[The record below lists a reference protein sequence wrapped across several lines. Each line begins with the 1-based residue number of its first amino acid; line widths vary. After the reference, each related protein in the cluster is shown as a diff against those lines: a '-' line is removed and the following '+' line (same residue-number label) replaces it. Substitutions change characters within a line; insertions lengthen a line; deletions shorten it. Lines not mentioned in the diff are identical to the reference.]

1 MSLNTAINVAPTLDS
16 RQPKAARRL
25 ARWAAFLCALAAISV
40 LVAGCG
46 RIQQTPAAAQDGYT
60 MTMVAQPSPPVVGDG
75 TLVVTLRDPAGNPV
89 TGARLQ
95 IEGNMSHAG
104 MKPSFGKV
112 TGEDAGRYTVAIP
125 WTMGGD
131 WYVDIKATLADGRV
145 IARRFPIAVHAK

>member
-1 MSLNTAINVAPTLDS
+1 MSLNTAINVAPTPDI
-16 RQPKAARRL
+16 RRPKAARRL
-25 ARWAAFLCALAAISV
+25 ARGAAFLCALAAISV

-46 RIQQTPAAAQDGYT
+46 RIQQTPTAAQDGYT
-60 MTMVAQPSPPVVGDG
+60 MTMFAQPSTPVVGDG

-89 TGARLQ
+89 SGARLQ
-95 IEGNMSHAG
+95 VEGNMSHAG

-145 IARRFPIAVHAK
+145 IARRFPIAVHEK